1 MMVKQL
7 RTAGL
12 MLFFLTVLTGVIYPL
27 VITLAAQIVF
37 PAQANGSLEKQ
48 GETIVGSAL
57 IGQKNDDPRYF
68 WGRPSAIGY
77 NPLPSGGSNLSLTN
91 ETLQT
96 AVTERETAF
105 RTANHVPDTVAVPA
119 ELLFASGSG
128 LDPHISPE
136 AARLQIDRI
145 AEARGLNRGQV
156 AALVEQH
163 VEGPQ
168 FGFLGQ
174 PRVNVLQLNRALDG
188 LE

>member
-1 MMVKQL
+1 MIRKQL

-12 MLFFLTVLTGVIYPL
+12 MFIFLTLLTGIIYPL

-37 PAQANGSLEKQ
+37 PAQANGSLEKK
-48 GETIVGSAL
+48 GEIIVGSSL
-57 IGQKNDDPRYF
+57 IGQRNDDPRYF
-68 WGRPSAIGY
+68 WGRPSATDY

-91 ETLQT
+91 GTLQE
-96 AVTERETAF
+96 VTVAREAAF
-105 RTANHVPDTVAVPA
+105 RTANHVPQNVPVPA
-119 ELLFASGSG
+119 EMLFASGSG

-136 AARLQIDRI
+136 AARLQIDRV
-145 AEARGLNRGQV
+145 AEARGLDRGQV
-156 AALVEQH
+156 AALVEQS

-174 PRVNVLQLNRALDG
+174 PRVNVLLLNRALDG